1 MATMTKEQIKDEF
14 IKLLDDNYR
23 DWTDTENPQ
32 NCQEAI
38 RYIQGAFDLMIRCA
52 DKLDKSG
59 EAVEIDECGKK

>member
-23 DWTDTENPQ
+23 CWTDTENPQ

-38 RYIQGAFDLMIRCA
+38 RFIQGAFDLMTRCA
-52 DKLDKSG
+52 DKLDRAGK
-59 EAVEIDECGKK
+59 AVEVDECGEK